1 MKKKADPVLLEV
13 IKNSFETIADEIAL
27 IMLRTA
33 YSAIVRDAMDYST
46 AICDSRGRTLAQGLT
61 TPLHLG
67 SFYDAMQHVIR
78 QYEGRIEPGDVF
90 IGNDPYVASGQHLPD
105 IYIILPIFI
114 DGALEGW
121 STTVAHH
128 VDVGGIIPGSNALG
142 ATEIYQEGLRLP
154 FLKLYDRGIL
164 NQAIWDIILTNVR
177 VPELLLGDLHAQS
190 VACNVGARE
199 YEELFRRYGAET
211 MHFYIDELHDYAEA
225 LARSEIAEIPDGIYE
240 FTDHIDGLG
249 EHPETIVFHVSL
261 TVRGDE
267 VVVDWAGSSPQV
279 KGGVNAPLAF
289 AKAATFAA
297 LRSVMSSEVP
307 NCHGYTRP
315 ITVTAPERTIV
326 NAVHP
331 AACGARGISGFRMI
345 DCLFGALAKAVP
357 EKVAADGCGG
367 ATLAT
372 FAGYRGSDAFVFN
385 DILMGSWGGTA
396 PHDGQEGVPHMGA
409 NQSNVPI
416 ETIEIDFP
424 LRIERYG
431 LVADSGGPGKHRGG
445 MAIIRE
451 YRALEDDILL
461 SVRSD
466 KRAHPPHGLAGGSPG
481 TPSWNIVN
489 PGENQKILPVL
500 FTRPDNLDEGDI
512 FRHVKAGGGGYGN
525 PRERDA
531 EAVLADVVAEKVTPD
546 HAAEAYGVVVVG
558 DIDNGFSIDQAA
570 TTRRRQAMETDS
582 SRNQEPVNLMD
593 NGP

>member
-1 MKKKADPVLLEV
+1 MKKKANPVLLEV

-225 LARSEIAEIPDGIYE
+225 LARSEIADIPDGIYE

-267 VVVDWAGSSPQV
+267 VVVDWTGSSPQV
-279 KGGVNAPLAF
+279 KGGVNSPLAF

-546 HAAEAYGVVVVG
+546 HAAEAYGVIVVG
-558 DIDNGFSIDQAA
+558 DIDNGFSIDRAA
-570 TTRRRQAMETDS
+570 TTRRRRAMETDS
-582 SRNQEPVNLMD
+582 SRNQEPVISMD

>member
-1 MKKKADPVLLEV
+1 MEKKADPVLLEV
-13 IKNSFETIADEIAL
+13 IKNGFETIADEIAL
-27 IMLRTA
+27 ILLRTA

-128 VDVGGIIPGSNALG
+128 VDVGGIIPGSNSLG

-154 FLKLYDRGIL
+154 FLKLYDKGNL
-164 NQAIWDIILTNVR
+164 NQAIWDIILVNVR
-177 VPELLLGDLHAQS
+177 VPELLLGDLHAQC
-190 VACNVGARE
+190 VACHVGARE
-199 YEELFRRYGAET
+199 FEELFGRYGAET

-225 LARSEIAEIPDGIYE
+225 LARSEIAEIPDGTYE

-249 EHPETIVFHVSL
+249 ENPETIVFHVSL
-261 TVRGDE
+261 TVGGDE
-267 VVVDWAGSSPQV
+267 VVVDWTGSSSQV

-289 AKAATFAA
+289 TKAATFAA
-297 LRSVMSSEVP
+297 LRSVMGSEVP
-307 NCHGYTRP
+307 NCHGYTRA

-372 FAGYRGSDAFVFN
+372 FAGYRGTKAFVFN

-409 NQSNVPI
+409 NQSNIPI

-424 LRIERYG
+424 LRIEHYG

-445 MAIIRE
+445 LAIIRE
-451 YRALEDDILL
+451 YRALEDNILL

-466 KRAHPPHGLAGGSPG
+466 KRTHPPHGLAGGSPG
-481 TPSWNIVN
+481 APSWNIVN
-489 PGENQKILPVL
+489 PGRDQRILPVL
-500 FTRPDNLDEGDI
+500 FAQPDNLDEGDV
-512 FRHVKAGGGGYGN
+512 FRHVKAGGGGFGN
-525 PRERDA
+525 PLERDA
-531 EAVLADVVAEKVTPD
+531 AAVLADVLAEKVTPD
-546 HAAEAYGVVVVG
+546 HAAEAYGVIVVG
-558 DIDNGFSIDQAA
+558 DVDIGYSIDRAA
-570 TTRRRQAMETDS
+570 TARRRQAMETEL
-582 SRNQEPVNLMD
+582 SR
-593 NGP
+593 

>member
-1 MKKKADPVLLEV
+1 MKRNVDPVLLEV
-13 IKNSFETIADEIAL
+13 IKNGFESIADEIAL

-67 SFYDAMQHVIR
+67 SFYDAMQHIIR
-78 QYEGRIEPGDVF
+78 QYEGRIHPGDVF

-105 IYIILPIFI
+105 IYIVLPIFI
-114 DGALEGW
+114 NGTLEGW

-128 VDVGGIIPGSNALG
+128 VDVGGIIPGSNSLG

-154 FLKLYDRGIL
+154 FLKLYDEGNL

-190 VACNVGARE
+190 VACHVGARE

-225 LARSEIAEIPDGIYE
+225 LARSEIAEIPDGTYE

-249 EHPETIVFHVSL
+249 ENPETIVFHVSL
-261 TVRGDE
+261 TVQGDE
-267 VVVDWAGSSPQV
+267 VVVDWTGSSPQV
-279 KGGVNAPLAF
+279 KGGVNSPLVF

-297 LRSVMSSEVP
+297 LRSVMGSEVP

-357 EKVAADGCGG
+357 DRVTADGCGG

-372 FAGYRGSDAFVFN
+372 FAGYRGSTAFVFN
-385 DILMGSWGGTA
+385 DILMGSWGGTE

-409 NQSNVPI
+409 NQSNIPI

-424 LRIERYG
+424 LRIEHYG

-445 MAIIRE
+445 LAIIRE
-451 YRALEDDILL
+451 YRALEDSVLL

-466 KRAHPPHGLAGGSPG
+466 KRAHPPHGLAGGGSG

-489 PGENQKILPVL
+489 PGAGERILPVL
-500 FTRPDNLDEGDI
+500 FTQPDNLDEGDV

-525 PRERDA
+525 PLERDA
-531 EAVLADVVAEKVTPD
+531 EAVLADVVAEKVTPA
-546 HAAEAYGVVVVG
+546 HAADAYGVIVVG
-558 DIDNGFSIDQAA
+558 DVDGGFSIDREA
-570 TTRRRQAMETDS
+570 TTRRRQTMEVES
-582 SRNQEPVNLMD
+582 SR
-593 NGP
+593 

>member
-1 MKKKADPVLLEV
+1 MKRNVDPVLLEV
-13 IKNSFETIADEIAL
+13 IKNGFESIADEIAL

-46 AICDSRGRTLAQGLT
+46 AICDSRGRTLAHGLT

-67 SFYDAMQHVIR
+67 SFYDAMQHIIR
-78 QYEGRIEPGDVF
+78 QYEGRIHPGDVF

-105 IYIILPIFI
+105 IYIVLPVFI
-114 DGALEGW
+114 DGTLEGW

-128 VDVGGIIPGSNALG
+128 VDVGGIIPGSNSLG

-154 FLKLYDRGIL
+154 FLKLYDEGNL

-190 VACNVGARE
+190 VACHVGARE

-225 LARSEIAEIPDGIYE
+225 LARSEIAEIPDGTYE

-249 EHPETIVFHVSL
+249 ENPETIVFHVSL
-261 TVRGDE
+261 TVQGDE
-267 VVVDWAGSSPQV
+267 VVVDWTGSSPQV
-279 KGGVNAPLAF
+279 KGGVNSPLVF

-297 LRSVMSSEVP
+297 LRSVMGSEVP

-357 EKVAADGCGG
+357 DRVTADGCGG

-372 FAGYRGSDAFVFN
+372 FAGYRGSTAFVFN
-385 DILMGSWGGTA
+385 DILMGSWGGTE

-409 NQSNVPI
+409 NQSNIPI

-424 LRIERYG
+424 LRIEHYG

-445 MAIIRE
+445 LAIIRE
-451 YRALEDDILL
+451 YRALEDSVLL

-466 KRAHPPHGLAGGSPG
+466 KRAHPPHGLAGGGSG

-489 PGENQKILPVL
+489 PGAGERILPVL
-500 FTRPDNLDEGDI
+500 FTQPDNLDEGDV

-525 PRERDA
+525 PLERDA
-531 EAVLADVVAEKVTPD
+531 EAVLADVVAEKVTPA
-546 HAAEAYGVVVVG
+546 HAADAYGVIVVG
-558 DIDNGFSIDQAA
+558 DVDGGFSIDREA
-570 TTRRRQAMETDS
+570 TMRRRKTMEAES
-582 SRNQEPVNLMD
+582 SR
-593 NGP
+593 

>member
-1 MKKKADPVLLEV
+1 
-13 IKNSFETIADEIAL
+13 
-27 IMLRTA
+27 
-33 YSAIVRDAMDYST
+33 
-46 AICDSRGRTLAQGLT
+46 
-61 TPLHLG
+61 
-67 SFYDAMQHVIR
+67 MQHVIR

-154 FLKLYDRGIL
+154 FLKLYDRGTL

-190 VACNVGARE
+190 VACHVGARE
-199 YEELFRRYGAET
+199 YEELFRRYGAGT
-211 MHFYIDELHDYAEA
+211 MHLYIDELHDYAEA
-225 LARSEIAEIPDGIYE
+225 LARSEIAEIPDGTYE

-249 EHPETIVFHVSL
+249 ENPETIVFRVTA

-267 VVVDWAGSSPQV
+267 VVVDWTGSSPQV
-279 KGGVNAPLAF
+279 KGGINSPLVF

-297 LRSVMSSEVP
+297 LRSVMGSEVP

-345 DCLFGALAKAVP
+345 DCLFGALAQAVP

-372 FAGYRGSDAFVFN
+372 FAGYRGSKAFVFN
-385 DILMGSWGGTA
+385 DILMGSWGGTS

-409 NQSNVPI
+409 NQSNIPI

-424 LRIERYG
+424 LRIEHYG
-431 LVADSGGPGKHRGG
+431 LAADSGGPGKHRGG
-445 MAIIRE
+445 LAIIRE
-451 YRALEDDILL
+451 YRALEDDVLL
-461 SVRSD
+461 SVRSGQA
-466 KRAHPPHGLAGGSPG
+466 RPSAPRPGRRRSRHTVVEHRQSRHGAEGPAGAVHPTRQPRRGRHLPARQGRRRRVRQSPG
-481 TPSWNIVN
+481 
-489 PGENQKILPVL
+489 
-500 FTRPDNLDEGDI
+500 
-512 FRHVKAGGGGYGN
+512 A
-525 PRERDA
+525 
-531 EAVLADVVAEKVTPD
+531 
-546 HAAEAYGVVVVG
+546 
-558 DIDNGFSIDQAA
+558 
-570 TTRRRQAMETDS
+570 
-582 SRNQEPVNLMD
+582 
-593 NGP
+593 